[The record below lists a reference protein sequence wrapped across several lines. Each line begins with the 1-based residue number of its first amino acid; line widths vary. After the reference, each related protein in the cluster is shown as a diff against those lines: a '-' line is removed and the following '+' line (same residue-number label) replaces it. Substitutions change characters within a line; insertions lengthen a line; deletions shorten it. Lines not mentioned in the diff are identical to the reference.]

1 MVILIR
7 LFALLVLTSC
17 LTREEIDAALWNS
30 DRIPVEYCEKYPEIK
45 EYGFYRKL
53 NDGNEEFVSFCSDN
67 AKTYFAM
74 YNKDFEKLVT
84 KAQLKKRK

>member
-17 LTREEIDAALWNS
+17 ISREEIDAALWNS
-30 DRIPVEYCEKYPEIK
+30 DRIPVELCEKYPEIK
-45 EYGFYRKL
+45 DYGFFRVL
-53 NDGNEEFVSFCSDN
+53 NSGNEEFVSFCSN
-67 AKTYFAM
+67 EAKAYFAM
-74 YNKDFEKLVT
+74 YNKDFEKLVN